1 MKRHW
6 KQHWDPDAPLV
17 FIRKMNLGIEGAKMV
32 NPGDDVTPAIRAALG
47 PCPARATARLRR
59 WWNAK
64 FLAIKGWQAPDEIQR
79 ARHERG
85 LPRLELQDMGKGW
98 FLVYGAEPG
107 QYTKVRGRKNAD
119 EKLTALKAA
128 DAKCIAE
135 YQRLVAD
142 GLSDYEARET
152 VWPASVAPATT

>member
-17 FIRKMNLGIEGAKMV
+17 FIRRMNLGIKGARVV
-32 NPGDDVTPAIRAALG
+32 NPGDEVTPAIRAALS

-64 FLAIKGWQAPDEIQR
+64 LLAIKGWQAPDEIQR
-79 ARHERG
+79 ARRDRG

-98 FLVYGAEPG
+98 FLVYGAEAG
-107 QYTKVRGRKNAD
+107 KYVKVRGRKNAD
-119 EKLTALKAA
+119 DTLDRMKLDEAA
-128 DAKCIAE
+128 
-135 YQRLVAD
+135 RLAA
-142 GLSDYEARET
+142 GTSA
-152 VWPASVAPATT
+152 